1 MSIIRRVWTAI
12 MQSSMLKTFG
22 KNSAVQAGEQLINV
36 VVGLAVTVYLA
47 RELGPALFGVWSLCI
62 ALLRIAM
69 TGLAFGLDVLIIRH
83 SSGVARPDESYLTS
97 VLALRAINSLTI
109 LVAGLLGLYLL
120 GGVNSQTS
128 MLILVMMPAL
138 LVVPF
143 DGLEFW
149 FRATKDALTPAIARS
164 ISVILGSALK
174 VALIASGAALV
185 YVGAAHALQM
195 ALFGLVLLGFYLWRG
210 FGFTYDDKVIPRVK
224 SLYREAWPLFVTTL
238 GYLVYARIDI
248 VMLSWI
254 QGDHA
259 AGEYAAAVRISEV
272 ASLAP
277 VILMTAASPFVFN
290 GMRNNVKKFSAL
302 FHVLLTS
309 FNIFFLVVALF
320 VCLLAPLIVHILFGP
335 TYSAAATILSI
346 HIFGLIFLAQGVATQ
361 YWWVA
366 RRRQNILMWRAIAGG
381 VINIALNAALIPFYG
396 GIGAAI
402 ATVASQFF
410 ASVGINVFL
419 GRNGWHL
426 MKMQLIPNLR
436 ISENLDIDGLVG
448 QSGDVGG
455 KPAAPTA

>member
-1 MSIIRRVWTAI
+1 MSIIRRAWAAI
-12 MQSSMLKTFG
+12 AQSSMLKTFS
-22 KNSAVQAGEQLINV
+22 KNSAVQAGEQLVNV
-36 VVGLAVTVYLA
+36 IVGLAVTVYLA

-69 TGLAFGLDVLIIRH
+69 TSLAFGLDVLIIRH
-83 SSGVARPDESYLTS
+83 SSGDERPDESYLSS
-97 VLALRAINSLTI
+97 VLVLRTINSLTI
-109 LVAGLLGLYLL
+109 LAAGLLGIYLL
-120 GGVNSQTS
+120 GGINAQTAN
-128 MLILVMMPAL
+128 LVLVMMPAL

-149 FRATKDALTPAIARS
+149 FRATKDAVTPAIARS
-164 ISVILGSALK
+164 VSVILGSALK

-185 YVGAAHALQM
+185 FVGAAHALQM
-195 ALFGLVLLGFYLWRG
+195 ALFGLILLGFYLWRG
-210 FGFTYDDKVIPRVK
+210 FGFTFDKDVMPRVK
-224 SLYREAWPLFVTTL
+224 SLYREGWPLFVTTL

-254 QGDHA
+254 KGDHA

-277 VILMTAASPFVFN
+277 VVLMTAASPFVFN
-290 GMRNNVKKFSAL
+290 GMRNNVKKFSTL
-302 FHVLLTS
+302 FHVLLTA
-309 FNIFFLVVALF
+309 FNIFFFAIAAV
-320 VCLLAPLIVHILFGP
+320 VCLLAPLVVHILFGP
-335 TYSAAATILSI
+335 TYSAAAAILSV
-346 HIFGLIFLAQGVATQ
+346 HIFGLIFVAQGVATQ

-381 VINIALNAALIPFYG
+381 VVNIALNLALIPLYG

-419 GRNGWHL
+419 GRHGWHL
-426 MKMQLIPNLR
+426 MRLQLVPNLR
-436 ISENLDIDGLVG
+436 LSKNLDIDGLVG
-448 QSGDVGG
+448 QSSRVTRR
-455 KPAAPTA
+455 PAAPTA